1 MNIYIPTEEEC
12 TTRFNPN
19 YVAPSLEEM
28 MEGATRTNLGHPQFG
43 SDNGMYGQKQSDKQ
57 KKAVGQSAKERFT
70 GVPKWYKVTNPV
82 LNGKDNPRARK
93 VLAEGVLY
101 DTVTEC
107 CKAYGMKNHNAIRY
121 RCKSDKWTEWQF
133 RD

>member
-12 TTRFNPN
+12 VARFNPN

-43 SDNGMYGQKQSDKQ
+43 SDNGMYGQKQSNEQ

-82 LNGKDNPRARK
+82 MHGKDNPRARK
-93 VLAEGVLY
+93 IHAEGKVY
-101 DTVTEC
+101 ETIIEC
-107 CKAYGMKNHNAIRY
+107 CNAYGFKNHNAIRY
-121 RCKSDKWTEWQF
+121 RLNHPKWTELYYL
-133 RD
+133 